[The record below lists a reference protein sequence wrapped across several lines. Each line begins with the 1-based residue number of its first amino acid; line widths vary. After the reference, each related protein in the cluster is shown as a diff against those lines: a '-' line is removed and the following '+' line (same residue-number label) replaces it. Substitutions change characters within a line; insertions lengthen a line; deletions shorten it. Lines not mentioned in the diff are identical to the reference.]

1 MTRLATLLLSLGP
14 AKLVR
19 PTGSFW
25 VFVPL
30 VEGVSPL
37 EGLVKQYLRSS
48 SLKSMSRV
56 PLLVDIYDSEMS
68 RSIFSSKQADL
79 APPPY
84 FFEESFSRPG
94 LR

>member
-1 MTRLATLLLSLGP
+1 MMQSMFRPASRRKDFFGMTRLATLLLSLGP

-37 EGLVKQYLRSS
+37 EGLVK
-48 SLKSMSRV
+48 
-56 PLLVDIYDSEMS
+56 
-68 RSIFSSKQADL
+68 
-79 APPPY
+79 
-84 FFEESFSRPG
+84 
-94 LR
+94 